1 MILSNQ
7 RKDSRV
13 DHILFL
19 TTRAGWKVTKVYS
32 HYTFEQDSFKKD
44 FVLGNQSARQEAV
57 TKRDDVQGNF
67 YKLMNNSNFSFDCQ
81 DNSKNGRLQLI
92 YDEQAEVEFIE
103 KYDSKGKINCFL
115 SEEHLMK
122 KCNDKY
128 DQMME
133 DEDPID

>member
-44 FVLGNQSARQEAV
+44 FFLGNQSTRQEAV

-67 YKLMNNSNFSFDCQ
+67 YKLMNNSNFSFDC
-81 DNSKNGRLQLI
+81 
-92 YDEQAEVEFIE
+92 
-103 KYDSKGKINCFL
+103 
-115 SEEHLMK
+115 
-122 KCNDKY
+122 
-128 DQMME
+128 
-133 DEDPID
+133 